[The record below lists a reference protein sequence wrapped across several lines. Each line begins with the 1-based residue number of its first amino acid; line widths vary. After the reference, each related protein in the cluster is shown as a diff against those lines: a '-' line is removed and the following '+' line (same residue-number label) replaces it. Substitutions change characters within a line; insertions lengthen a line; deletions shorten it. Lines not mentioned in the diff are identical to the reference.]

1 MDIRRLC
8 VFVLSFGHY
17 RLEFAAKSK
26 TNQTRTNHLIR
37 LEIVVTINLL
47 SSLLVFVPGS
57 FSSAP

>member
-17 RLEFAAKSK
+17 RLKFAAKSK